1 MKKTRTIIVSI
12 ISLMFVVLT
21 SVFASKAYA
30 LWHFNP
36 TINEEFTTNTKI
48 DTIKENYQQGNEQF
62 LDEVYTLYFFSQP
75 QAANDINSAGAN
87 FDINSYTPIKDE
99 SYGYWDEASG
109 LTYRYSYKSI
119 TVKQALSQDL
129 LDKVGEPSINI
140 EGVSF
145 TGWTA
150 YIDTAMQVANGI
162 NSNPK
167 TYLQDKFNFLDI
179 MVNLYDYAHNT
190 LVSNGQNLNGGIID
204 DHIIYVYPVYTNGI
218 NINHEQEH
226 GHASIRLENISQNTY
241 KYFEYTNEGGY
252 QYWSFNNVN
261 LSNKEINLNYH
272 LQAHIPLT
280 NEWFFIPG
288 DTLNQNIGYF
298 NIFVYFEF
306 QTSSYT
312 SPGENMFN
320 HVPAYVKAVNK
331 YYFTSST
338 LSKELT
344 KLDCSS
350 QTYYYNYLIAFVPI
364 NEFRLLGGNS
374 HTLNYFENNLPTFY
388 PLSTSKQYGSN
399 ANNTPSNLYYASN
412 VFFSDRSG
420 DNRYES
426 TITYNDVEYT
436 ISSKES
442 GYIIANGQLAKGGV
456 PIDSNWPSGE
466 ISNYVS
472 NLGFTTSGTTSKFNR
487 GDSSWLPVGENAFP
501 DEDEITKRLELS
513 FFSFKTGVSYG
524 YYDIILYIDT
534 SEIVDESGDVPPF
547 TIYVGV
553 KPSSNVVP
561 SFIKIIEENQLN
573 QVSYDSEG
581 FINHTSFGSH
591 LNQAGSPMMS
601 YYFSTAKSNNA
612 EYPNDPTNNVME
624 KFEGTIEMDQK
635 YFVSYNA
642 NTNSYENVSLKSILK
657 DSSGTYD
664 LVDVSSDE
672 VVIPY
677 NADDKFTLNLYKS
690 YVLYRRKVS

>member
-75 QAANDINSAGAN
+75 QAANDINSAGTN

-167 TYLQDKFNFLDI
+167 TYLQDKFNFLGI

-338 LSKELT
+338 LSKELA
-344 KLDCSS
+344 KLDGSS

-364 NEFRLLGGNS
+364 NEFRLLGGTS
-374 HTLNYFENNLPTFY
+374 DTFDYFDINVPIFY
-388 PLSTSKQYGSN
+388 PLKSVTYNGSTIN
-399 ANNTPSNLYYASN
+399 NLYYASG
-412 VFFSDRSG
+412 VYFSDRSSS
-420 DNRYES
+420 NTAQS
-426 TITYNDVEYT
+426 TIYYEDQAYV
-436 ISSKES
+436 IQHKQS
-442 GYIIANGQLAKGGV
+442 GYGIANGRFIDNAVPVRNAKWSDIEDPNVAKYISEEWGFDTGTTTGSFNKGSAWSFV
-456 PIDSNWPSGE
+456 GDEP
-466 ISNYVS
+466 SNYDE
-472 NLGFTTSGTTSKFNR
+472 NYFKNRFFTFN
-487 GDSSWLPVGENAFP
+487 SV
-501 DEDEITKRLELS
+501 K
-513 FFSFKTGVSYG
+513 YG
-524 YYDIILYIDT
+524 YNDIMLYVDT
-534 SEIVDESGDVPPF
+534 SQLNQDDPRDPPF
-547 TIYVGV
+547 TIYIAVRQ
-553 KPSSNVVP
+553 SSNTTP
-561 SFIKIIEENQLN
+561 SFVKIIEEDQLN

-591 LNQAGSPMMS
+591 LNQTGSPMMS
-601 YYFSTAKSNNA
+601 YYFSTASAENA
-612 EYPNDPTNNVME
+612 LYPNDPSVLADYT
-624 KFEGTIEMDQK
+624 GTIG
-635 YFVSYNA
+635 
-642 NTNSYENVSLKSILK
+642 LK
-657 DSSGTYD
+657 DDFFVRYDSSSGIKEVISLEDIIKDDSGSYD
-664 LVDVSSDE
+664 LIDVSSNK
-672 VVIPY
+672 VIVPHDASD
-677 NADDKFTLNLYKS
+677 NGFTLSLYKS

>member
-30 LWHFNP
+30 FWHFNP
-36 TINEEFTTNTKI
+36 TINKEFTTNTKI

-75 QAANDINSAGAN
+75 QAANDINSAGTN

-226 GHASIRLENISQNTY
+226 GHASIRLENIAQNTY
-241 KYFEYTNEGGY
+241 KYFDYTNEGGY

-306 QTSSYT
+306 QTSSYI

-338 LSKELT
+338 LSKELA
-344 KLDCSS
+344 KLDGSS

-364 NEFRLLGGNS
+364 NEFRLLGGS
-374 HTLNYFENNLPTFY
+374 SDTFDYFDASVPIFY
-388 PLSTSKQYGSN
+388 PLKSVTYNGSTIN
-399 ANNTPSNLYYASN
+399 NLYYASG
-412 VFFSDRSG
+412 VYFSDRSST
-420 DNRYES
+420 NMAQS
-426 TITYNDVEYT
+426 TIYYEDQAYV
-436 ISSKES
+436 IQHKQS
-442 GYIIANGQLAKGGV
+442 GYGIANGRFIDNAVPVRNAKWSDIEDPNIAKYVSEEWGFDINTTTG
-456 PIDSNWPSGE
+456 SFNREGNWEFVGE
-466 ISNYVS
+466 GPSNYDENYFKS
-472 NLGFTTSGTTSKFNR
+472 RFFTFSKT
-487 GDSSWLPVGENAFP
+487 AH
-501 DEDEITKRLELS
+501 
-513 FFSFKTGVSYG
+513 YG
-524 YYDIILYIDT
+524 YNDIMLYVDT
-534 SEIVDESGDVPPF
+534 SQLNQDDPRDPPF
-547 TIYVGV
+547 TIYIAVRQ
-553 KPSSNVVP
+553 STATTP
-561 SFIKIIEENQLN
+561 SFVKIIEEDQLN
-573 QVSYDSEG
+573 QVSYDNEG

-591 LNQAGSPMMS
+591 LNQTGSPMMS
-601 YYFSTAKSNNA
+601 YYFSTASTENSL
-612 EYPNDPTNNVME
+612 YPNDPSVLT
-624 KFEGTIEMDQK
+624 KYEGTI
-635 YFVSYNA
+635 
-642 NTNSYENVSLKSILK
+642 TLK
-657 DSSGTYD
+657 DKFFVHYDSSSGIKEVTSLEDIIKDNNSSYD
-664 LVDVSSDE
+664 LVDVSSNK
-672 VVIPY
+672 VIVPHDASS
-677 NADDKFTLNLYKS
+677 NSFALSLYKS